1 MTAYILRRLVMLV
14 PVMLVVGVVVFALV
28 HLTPGDPAAVILGD
42 RATPEQVAQLRE
54 ELGLN
59 DSLPVQFVRW
69 FGGVLRLDFGDSIF
83 IGEPVTRALL
93 DRVQPTALLT
103 LYAMLF
109 QLAIGIPAGVI
120 SAIRS
125 NSVIDRIVT
134 VIAISGTAVPTFFL
148 GILLILLFAVRLRWL
163 PSGGYVPL
171 TEDPVQHF
179 KVMVLPSFTLGFS
192 SAGLLAR
199 LVRSSMLDVLREDY
213 VRTAFAKG
221 LPEKLVVIRHALR
234 NALIPALTVIGSSVG
249 ALLGGAVVTETVF
262 TIPGMGRLVV
272 QSIAR
277 RDYPVIQ
284 GAVMA
289 IAMTYVLVNL
299 IVDLLYV
306 YIDPRVRLGGE

>member
-1 MTAYILRRLVMLV
+1 MTAYILRRLVLLI
-14 PVMLVVGVVVFALV
+14 PVILVVGIVVFALV

-42 RATPEQVAQLRE
+42 RASGEDIERLRE
-54 ELGLN
+54 QLGLN
-59 DSLPVQFVRW
+59 DPLPVQFLRW
-69 FGGVLRLDFGDSIF
+69 FGGVLRLDFGESIF
-83 IGEPVTRALL
+83 IGEPVTQALL
-93 DRVQPTALLT
+93 DRVQPTLLLT
-103 LYAMLF
+103 LYAICV
-109 QLAIGIPAGVI
+109 QITIGIPAGVI
-120 SAIRS
+120 SAVRH
-125 NSVIDRIVT
+125 NSIVDRILT
-134 VIAISGTAVPTFFL
+134 VLAISGAAVPTFFL
-148 GILLILLFAVRLRWL
+148 GIVLILLFAVRLRWL

-171 TEDPVQHF
+171 TEDPAQHF
-179 KVMVLPSFTLGFS
+179 KSMLMPAFTLGFS

-221 LPEKLVVIRHALR
+221 LPERLVVVRHALR
-234 NALIPALTVIGSSVG
+234 NALIPAVTVIGTSVG

-277 RDYPVIQ
+277 RDYPIIQ
-284 GAVMA
+284 GAVMT

-306 YIDPRVRLGGE
+306 YADPRVQLGND

>member
-1 MTAYILRRLVMLV
+1 MTAYILRRLVSLV
-14 PVMLVVGVVVFALV
+14 PVILVVGIVVFALV

-42 RATPEQVAQLRE
+42 RASAEDIERLRE
-54 ELGLN
+54 QLGLN
-59 DSLPVQFVRW
+59 DPLLVQFLRWIWGVVR
-69 FGGVLRLDFGDSIF
+69 FDFGESIF

-93 DRVQPTALLT
+93 DRVQPTLLLT
-103 LYAMLF
+103 IYAILV
-109 QLAIGIPAGVI
+109 QIVIGVPAGVI
-120 SAIRS
+120 SAIRH
-125 NSVIDRIVT
+125 NSIIDRILT
-134 VIAISGTAVPTFFL
+134 VIAISGAAVPTFFL
-148 GILLILLFAVRLRWL
+148 GIVLILLFAVRLRWL
-163 PSGGYVPL
+163 PSGGYAPL
-171 TEDPVQHF
+171 TEDPGKHF
-179 KVMVLPSFTLGFS
+179 KAMLMPAFTLGFS

-221 LPEKLVVIRHALR
+221 LPERLVVIRHALR
-234 NALIPALTVIGSSVG
+234 NALIPAITVIGTSVG

-277 RDYPVIQ
+277 RDYPIIQ
-284 GAVMA
+284 GAVMT

-306 YIDPRVRLGGE
+306 YADPRVKLGND

>member
-1 MTAYILRRLVMLV
+1 MTAYILRRLVSLV
-14 PVMLVVGVVVFALV
+14 PVILVVGIVVFALV

-42 RATPEQVAQLRE
+42 RASAEDIERLRE
-54 ELGLN
+54 QLGLN
-59 DSLPVQFVRW
+59 DPLLLQFLRWIWGVVR
-69 FGGVLRLDFGDSIF
+69 FDFGESIF

-93 DRVQPTALLT
+93 DRVQPTLLLT
-103 LYAMLF
+103 IYAILV
-109 QLAIGIPAGVI
+109 QIVIGVPAGVI
-120 SAIRS
+120 SAIRH
-125 NSVIDRIVT
+125 NSIVDRILT
-134 VIAISGTAVPTFFL
+134 VIAISGAAVPTFFL
-148 GILLILLFAVRLRWL
+148 GIVLILLFAVRLRWL
-163 PSGGYVPL
+163 PSGGYAPL
-171 TEDPVQHF
+171 TEDPGKHF
-179 KVMVLPSFTLGFS
+179 KSMLMPAFTLGFS

-221 LPEKLVVIRHALR
+221 LPERLVVIRHALR
-234 NALIPALTVIGSSVG
+234 NALIPAITVIGTSVG

-277 RDYPVIQ
+277 RDYPIIQ
-284 GAVMA
+284 GAVMT

-306 YIDPRVRLGGE
+306 YADPRVKLGND